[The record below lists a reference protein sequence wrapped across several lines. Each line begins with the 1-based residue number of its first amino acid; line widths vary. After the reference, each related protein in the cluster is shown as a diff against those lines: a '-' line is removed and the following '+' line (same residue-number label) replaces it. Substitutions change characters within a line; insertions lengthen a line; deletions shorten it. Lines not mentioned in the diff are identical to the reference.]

1 MLTEF
6 VRRGEVL
13 SLQPFLPRRNLLHPV
28 DQIQSVWDGTELGLR
43 LLQMPQL
50 LKLHVGRIFWTL
62 GNQYYNIMLW
72 AIQICWG
79 TIIQLDLDL
88 KQKKG
93 KR

>member
-28 DQIQSVWDGTELGLR
+28 DQIKSVWDGTELGLR

-50 LKLHVGRIFWTL
+50 LKLHVGRIFLDSRELILQHHAL
-62 GNQYYNIMLW
+62 G
-72 AIQICWG
+72 QICWG
-79 TIIQLDLDL
+79 TIIRLDLDL

-93 KR
+93 KC